1 MIKEEDI
8 YIEAGRNSDDEKML
22 SERLLQ
28 NKRLIKTG
36 TQFQRDNEQ
45 FQTAIVGNDEIDYN
59 DGAMN
64 EKQRQVI
71 GDDVPNFAP
80 KKFDKNLDINKLIQ
94 NVDIKIEDDRD
105 GKNKPMVPFSKLVWT
120 LADR

>member
-8 YIEAGRNSDDEKML
+8 YTEGGGTSGDDKML

-28 NKRLIKTG
+28 NKRLIETG
-36 TQFQRDNEQ
+36 SQVQRDDKQ
-45 FQTAIVGNDEIDYN
+45 FQTAIAGNDKVNFN
-59 DGAMN
+59 DGAKN
-64 EKQRQVI
+64 EKQRQLI
-71 GDDVPNFAP
+71 DDDVPNFSP
-80 KKFDKNLDINKLIQ
+80 KRVDKKSDINKLIQ
-94 NVDIKIEDDRD
+94 NVDIKIQDDRD

>member
-8 YIEAGRNSDDEKML
+8 YTEGGGTSGDDKML

-28 NKRLIKTG
+28 NKRLIETG
-36 TQFQRDNEQ
+36 SQVQRDDKQ
-45 FQTAIVGNDEIDYN
+45 FQTAIAGNDKVNFN
-59 DGAMN
+59 DGAKN
-64 EKQRQVI
+64 EKQRQLI
-71 GDDVPNFAP
+71 DDDVPNFAP
-80 KKFDKNLDINKLIQ
+80 QRVDKKSDINKLIQ
-94 NVDIKIEDDRD
+94 NVDIKIQDDRD